1 MPTPS
6 EMESTV
12 ANIQKTNLV
21 AQFQLKVEPAKM
33 THIGNV
39 TNSNVKPISG
49 EPCPLIPYCI
59 KEWGVRPRDGGLC
72 LTG

>member
-21 AQFQLKVEPAKM
+21 AQFQLQVEPAKM
-33 THIGNV
+33 THTGSVTKQNANILKVGN
-39 TNSNVKPISG
+39 
-49 EPCPLIPYCI
+49 
-59 KEWGVRPRDGGLC
+59 GVG
-72 LTG
+72 

>member
-21 AQFQLKVEPAKM
+21 AQFQLQVEPAKM
-33 THIGNV
+33 THTGSVTKQNANILKVGNGV
-39 TNSNVKPISG
+39 GQLLVPVFFKLVLQ
-49 EPCPLIPYCI
+49 LIVI
-59 KEWGVRPRDGGLC
+59 F
-72 LTG
+72 